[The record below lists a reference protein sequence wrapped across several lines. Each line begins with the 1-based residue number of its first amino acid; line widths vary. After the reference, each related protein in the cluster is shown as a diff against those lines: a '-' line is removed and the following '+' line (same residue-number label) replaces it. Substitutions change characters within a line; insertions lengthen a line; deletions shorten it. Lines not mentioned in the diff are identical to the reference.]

1 MHRSLDHESVS
12 GRPPVMRETLTETG
26 KLGLRLLEDLTSL
39 AAGGSVCAYL
49 ELFIW
54 NYLLGSS
61 KKKKKIH
68 FVGISCLWV
77 SRNPLGALIFF
88 YSHH

>member
-1 MHRSLDHESVS
+1 MVFIIMHSSLGHESIS

-49 ELFIW
+49 ELFFPPVALNPFCW
-54 NYLLGSS
+54 NFLS
-61 KKKKKIH
+61 
-68 FVGISCLWV
+68 VGI
-77 SRNPLGALIFF
+77 
-88 YSHH
+88 